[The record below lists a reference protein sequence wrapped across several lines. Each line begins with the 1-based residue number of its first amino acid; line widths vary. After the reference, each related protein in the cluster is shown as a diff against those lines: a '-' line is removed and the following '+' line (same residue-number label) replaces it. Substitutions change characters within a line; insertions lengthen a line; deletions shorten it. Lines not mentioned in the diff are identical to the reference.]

1 LRVSAYF
8 LFILLTGLSGLWSSV
23 AAQVEPSDSSRFSLD
38 SLRQETAPEDTG
50 SLSTDSAY
58 ATEVNSSEGP
68 LKQEVIYTAQDSI
81 ITFPAGNSIELVNKA
96 VVEYGDIKIEAGF
109 IRIEFEKS
117 ELYAKGIRDSAGEV
131 VQKPIF
137 TERDKNY
144 QADTMRYN
152 FQTKKAFIHRVV
164 TQEGEGF
171 LHGEKVKKNPDNSF
185 YIRNASFTTCNYEHP
200 HFAIMTPKAK
210 VIPGK
215 KVVTQFAYLEMADIP
230 TPLMVPFGFFPTTSK
245 RQSGIVLPSYGSSQF
260 RGYFLRNLGFY
271 WAASDYFDVM
281 LGGDIYTQGGFAVNS
296 KINYKKRYAFNG
308 GLDVRY
314 SLLRYGREEFQPFV
328 PNAFDDRS
336 DFSITWRHAQDPK
349 ANPYF
354 RFSGNVNI
362 ATSNFYKVNSV
373 NANDVLQN
381 RLNSSISIEKSWPG
395 KPYNLSVSLNHNQN
409 NQSQQLSLTLPRIN
423 FSVNRLFPFRN
434 ENTVG
439 DGKWYEKINVSY
451 TANAE
456 NRINTRLGK
465 PVFTET
471 VFRDSSQAGI
481 SHNIPI
487 SANYKLFNFIVFA
500 PQVRYRERWHPSRT
514 QYTFVDSLNRP
525 RPVDTLQGF
534 FTNRDFNASANFST
548 RLYGTFRYDGYLKA
562 LRHVLSPTISLNYR
576 PDFGTNFWGFYQQ
589 FRDTLGEKVL
599 ADPFRGS
606 LYGNAPTGRSGNV
619 GFSLLNTLEA
629 KVRDESDS
637 SGLKKIKLLERLS
650 LNTSYNM
657 AADRFAWQPLRLTA
671 SSTALQGLINFNY
684 SATFDPYGRDPE
696 TGERVN
702 RSALEVNDQLF
713 FLQRQNV
720 TMNMRL
726 DPSSFGGS
734 QKKNDQEDQDN
745 DQASRGV
752 GVVSGNLDYYSIP
765 NYVDF
770 EVPWTL
776 NLSYNLTSSSQG
788 LNEDMQTSQSF
799 NFDGNVDITDGWK
812 VGFRSGYDFKAQ
824 EFTYTTF
831 DFYRDLHCWQ
841 LSFNWVP
848 FGFQQSYMLTIRV
861 KANMLS
867 DLKLERRRGVGDFQ
881 R

>member
-1 LRVSAYF
+1 M
-8 LFILLTGLSGLWSSV
+8 
-23 AAQVEPSDSSRFSLD
+23 EPSDSTGFFPD
-38 SLRQETAPEDTG
+38 SLQLRPVAPDTG
-50 SLSTDSAY
+50 SLSTDSVY
-58 ATEVNSSEGP
+58 ATAVEKEESV
-68 LKQEVIYTAQDSI
+68 LKNQVIYTAEDSI
-81 ITFPAGNSIELVNKA
+81 ITYPGRNAIVLVDKA

-109 IRIEFEKS
+109 IRIEFGKN
-117 ELYAKGIRDSAGEV
+117 ELYAKGIHDSTGAV

-137 TERDKNY
+137 TERDKTY

-152 FQTKKAFIHRVV
+152 FKTQKAFIHRVV

-185 YIRNASFTTCNYEHP
+185 FIRNAAFTTCNYAHP
-200 HFAIMTPKAK
+200 HFEIVTPKAK

-215 KVVTQFAYLEMADIP
+215 KVVTQFAYLELADIP

-271 WAASDYFDVM
+271 WAASDYFDV
-281 LGGDIYTQGGFAVNS
+281 LVGGDIYTQGGYAINS
-296 KINYKKRYAFNG
+296 KVNYKKRYAYNG
-308 GLDVRY
+308 GLDFRY
-314 SLLRYGREEFQPFV
+314 SLLRYGREAFEPFV

-336 DFSITWRHAQDPK
+336 DFSIRWSHAQDPK

-373 NANDVLQN
+373 NASDVLQN
-381 RLNSSISIEKSWPG
+381 RLNSSISITKSWPN
-395 KPYNLSVSLNHNQN
+395 KPFNLSVSLNHNQN
-409 NQSQQLSLTLPRIN
+409 NQTQQLSLTLPRVN
-423 FSVNRLFPFRN
+423 FSVNRLFPFRS
-434 ENTVG
+434 ETTVG
-439 DGKWYEKINVSY
+439 DGKWYEKISLSY

-456 NRINTRLGK
+456 NRINTQLGK

-471 VFRDSSQAGI
+471 VFRDSSRAGVQ
-481 SHNIPI
+481 HNIPI
-487 SANYKLFNFIVFA
+487 SANYKLFKFIVFS
-500 PQVRYRERWHPSRT
+500 PQVRYSERWYPSKLE
-514 QYTFVDSLNRP
+514 YSFVDSLNRP
-525 RPVDTLQGF
+525 QVTDTLQGF
-534 FTNRDFNASANFST
+534 YANRDFNASANFST
-548 RLYGTFRYDGYLKA
+548 RLYGTFRYKGFVKA
-562 LRHVLSPTISLNYR
+562 IRHVVSPTISLNYR
-576 PDFGTNFWGFYQQ
+576 PDFSTNFWGYYQRFQ
-589 FRDTLGEKVL
+589 DSTGEEVL
-599 ADPFRGS
+599 ANPFSRGI
-606 LYGNAPTGRSGNV
+606 YGSAPSGRSGNV

-637 SGLKKIKLLERLS
+637 SGVKKIKLLERLS

-657 AADRFAWQPLRLTA
+657 AADRFAWQPINLTA
-671 SSTALQGLINFNY
+671 SSTAFKGLINFNY

-696 TGERVN
+696 TGQRVN
-702 RSALEVNDQLF
+702 KSALEVNDKLF

-720 TMNMRL
+720 TMNLRL
-726 DPSSFGGS
+726 DPNSFGGS
-734 QKKNDQEDQDN
+734 QKKEDDQNDD

-752 GVVSGNLDYYSIP
+752 GVVSGRLDYYSIP
-765 NYVDF
+765 KYVDF
-770 EVPWTL
+770 DVPWSL
-776 NLSYNLTSSSQG
+776 NLSYNLTSSLRNLQEG
-788 LNEDMQTSQSF
+788 MQTSQSF
-799 NFDGNVDITDGWK
+799 NFDGNVDITEGWK
-812 VGFRSGYDFKAQ
+812 IGFRSGYDFKAE